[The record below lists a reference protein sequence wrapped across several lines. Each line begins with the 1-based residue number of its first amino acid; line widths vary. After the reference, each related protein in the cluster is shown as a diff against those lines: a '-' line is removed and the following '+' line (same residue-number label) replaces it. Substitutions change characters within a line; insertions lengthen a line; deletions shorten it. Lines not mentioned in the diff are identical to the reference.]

1 MTEKE
6 FDDIFKSLRDYT
18 ETPSEDT
25 WKGIEKKMDRR
36 RNSVMLRWIGAVSAA
51 AAIIVGILLAVPHES
66 AYAPDGVRIISGED
80 MTAETLDGKSE
91 PGMSEPGKSGPGKP
105 DFSQATAPA
114 CQAPEG
120 TAEPAYIEPELPESN
135 AETGKPVPESESGM
149 QQHQSRQPQR
159 TESDDDWSE
168 GSNWRDINQQT
179 GRTRKYTAAVLDLS
193 TTAQAGTLAGS
204 FTSPAEARY
213 IRKMNAYRVDPGLNK
228 KDTVIERSTGA
239 YSIPVSVGVGAKIRL
254 SDRFDLG
261 IGINY
266 TVMSRKLAGEF
277 NGEYYSQIRNV
288 QQYIGIPV
296 NLYYNIIRS
305 DRVSVYVQAG
315 GAVER
320 GLSDSYRITGAD
332 NSTLTH
338 HEPIKGVQFSVSA
351 GIGIEYWVGN
361 HVGLYFDPT
370 IRYYLDNYQ
379 AKSIRTDQP
388 LQTGFEI
395 GVRFRF

>member
-80 MTAETLDGKSE
+80 MTAETLDGKSG

-159 TESDDDWSE
+159 TESGDDWSE

-213 IRKMNAYRVDPGLNK
+213 IRTIDSIKEDDGIYSLIVKQPLAYNSLKNAE
-228 KDTVIERSTGA
+228 KDIAKAIAAATG
-239 YSIPVSVGVGAKIRL
+239 
-254 SDRFDLG
+254 
-261 IGINY
+261 
-266 TVMSRKLAGEF
+266 E
-277 NGEYYSQIRNV
+277 
-288 QQYIGIPV
+288 
-296 NLYYNIIRS
+296 
-305 DRVSVYVQAG
+305 
-315 GAVER
+315 
-320 GLSDSYRITGAD
+320 SYRIKLRLEGGTAQDDDDFSPEMRKLKAFFGR
-332 NSTLTH
+332 TL
-338 HEPIKGVQFSVSA
+338 
-351 GIGIEYWVGN
+351 
-361 HVGLYFDPT
+361 
-370 IRYYLDNYQ
+370 
-379 AKSIRTDQP
+379 
-388 LQTGFEI
+388 
-395 GVRFRF
+395 